1 MKQLFEEVYKVTKWC
16 ECCKHTYLA
25 EKKETQQ
32 PVGMKKLFEG
42 IGRIWAEQLIDIKIE
57 PKDSQEDNDGDIEE
71 LHVNL
76 SKELVESVGAST
88 VIVEPEKSD
97 DEWLDWESMY
107 ELCMNEYHVIRCPYI
122 RKKGLEIHLDRDF
135 IIPDDDKETLR
146 ILDKLSQCYTQE
158 CRFNNIEH
166 FGVRTL
172 DGMLRTALAKVDF
185 ALIEQGKD
193 FGRLMHE
200 MYFPYYERK
209 SDITNCGYSWDLIRY
224 YLEKYDIPL
233 KSNDEYEAMSTSVV
247 APDFKNR
254 VEYKDAL
261 ADRKCDEQGK
271 LCVSKAEYTRYA
283 AKKYGIKVSFK
294 KDWERFD
301 RIFKDEKDRPIPFK
315 HFVQSYRDQGL

>member
-1 MKQLFEEVYKVTKWC
+1 MKQLLEEVYKVTKWC
-16 ECCKHTYLA
+16 ECCEHTYVA

-32 PVGMKKLFEG
+32 PVGMRKLYEG
-42 IGRIWAEQLIDIKIE
+42 IGRILAEQLIDIKIE
-57 PKDSQEDNDGDIEE
+57 PKDSQEENDGDIEE

-76 SKELVESVGAST
+76 SKELVESIGAST

>member
-1 MKQLFEEVYKVTKWC
+1 MW
-16 ECCKHTYLA
+16 ECCNHTELA

-32 PVGMKKLFEG
+32 PVGMRKLFEG
-42 IGRIWAEQLIDIKIE
+42 IGRILAEQLIDIKIE
-57 PKDSQEDNDGDIEE
+57 PEDSQEDNDGDIEE

-76 SKELVESVGAST
+76 SKELVESIGAST

-135 IIPDDDKETLR
+135 IIPDDDKDTLR

>member
-16 ECCKHTYLA
+16 ECCEHTYLA
-25 EKKETQQ
+25 EKKENQQ
-32 PVGMKKLFEG
+32 PVGMRKLYEG
-42 IGRIWAEQLIDIKIE
+42 IGRILAEQLIDIKIE
-57 PKDSQEDNDGDIEE
+57 PKDSQEENDGDIEE

-76 SKELVESVGAST
+76 SKELVESIGAST

-107 ELCMNEYHVIRCPYI
+107 EFCMNEYHVIRCPYI

>member
-1 MKQLFEEVYKVTKWC
+1 MKQLLEEVYKVTKWC

-32 PVGMKKLFEG
+32 PVGMRKLFEG
-42 IGRIWAEQLIDIKIE
+42 IGKILAEQLIDIKME
-57 PKDSQEDNDGDIEE
+57 PEYSQEDNDGDIEE

-76 SKELVESVGAST
+76 SKELVESIGAST

-200 MYFPYYERK
+200 MYISHTTKGR
-209 SDITNCGYSWDLIRY
+209 
-224 YLEKYDIPL
+224 
-233 KSNDEYEAMSTSVV
+233 ATSRIV
-247 APDFKNR
+247 ATP
-254 VEYKDAL
+254 
-261 ADRKCDEQGK
+261 G
-271 LCVSKAEYTRYA
+271 T
-283 AKKYGIKVSFK
+283 
-294 KDWERFD
+294 
-301 RIFKDEKDRPIPFK
+301 
-315 HFVQSYRDQGL
+315 

>member
-1 MKQLFEEVYKVTKWC
+1 
-16 ECCKHTYLA
+16 
-25 EKKETQQ
+25 
-32 PVGMKKLFEG
+32 
-42 IGRIWAEQLIDIKIE
+42 
-57 PKDSQEDNDGDIEE
+57 
-71 LHVNL
+71 
-76 SKELVESVGAST
+76 
-88 VIVEPEKSD
+88 
-97 DEWLDWESMY
+97 
-107 ELCMNEYHVIRCPYI
+107 MNEYHVIRCPYI

-247 APDFKNR
+247 APDFKDR
-254 VEYKDAL
+254 VEYIDAL